1 MHLIIPMA
9 GKSSRFP
16 DLKPKWMLTHPSGNF
31 MVLEAIAGLNLFDFE
46 KIYFIYLKEH
56 EEIHKF
62 LKGFKEEIEDMNIM
76 SRVEFIELDE
86 PTKDQPQTVY
96 EAIRMKNMRGPIFIK
111 DSDNRFSYKYTGQ
124 NVVCYEDL
132 NDVGLIKPKN
142 KSYIQA
148 NSEGTVINIIEK
160 QVISSNFCVGGYG
173 FESSLHYTA
182 AYEALDSLNERYISN
197 IIYHQILSEKIFM
210 AEKVKS
216 YSDWGTVEDWDRFK
230 RSYATLFVDLDGTLV
245 QNSSWH
251 FPPYIG
257 ESKPLKNNVE
267 IIKMLQQSGKFEI
280 IITTS
285 RPHKFRETTEKQL
298 QGLGIKYTYLLMNLN
313 HSKRIIINDYSK
325 SNPYKSCDAINLKRN
340 ADDLKEILRESLG
353 IDYEEI

>member
-1 MHLIIPMA
+1 MNLIIPMA
-9 GKSSRFP
+9 GKSTRFP

-31 MVLEAIAGLNLFDFE
+31 MVLEAIAGLNLQDFE
-46 KIYFIYLKEH
+46 KIFFIYLREH
-56 EEIHKF
+56 EEIHHF

-76 SRVEFIELDE
+76 SKVEFIELDE
-86 PTKDQPQTVY
+86 PTKDQPHTVY
-96 EAIRMKNMRGPIFIK
+96 EAIRLKNITGPVFIK
-111 DSDNRFSYKYTGQ
+111 DSDNRFTYKYNGG
-124 NVVCYEDL
+124 NSVCYEDL

-160 QVISSNFCVGGYG
+160 QVISANFCVGGYG
-173 FESSLHYTA
+173 FESAAQYTT
-182 AYEALDSLNERYISN
+182 AYDALDNLNERYISN
-197 IIYHQILSEKIFM
+197 IIYHEILGEKIFT
-210 AEKVKS
+210 AEKVKH
-216 YSDWGTVEDWDRFK
+216 YSDWGTIEDWDRFK

-257 ESKPLKNNVE
+257 ESEPLKNNVD
-267 IIKMLQQSGKFEI
+267 IIKLLQQSGKFEI

-285 RPHKFRETTEKQL
+285 RPHKFREVTENQL
-298 QGLGIKYTYLLMNLN
+298 KNLGIEYSYLLMNLN

-325 SNPYKSCDAINLKRN
+325 GNPYKSCDSINLKRN

>member
-46 KIYFIYLKEH
+46 KIHFIYLKEH
-56 EEIHKF
+56 ERIHNF

-76 SRVEFIELDE
+76 SKVEFIELDE
-86 PTKDQPQTVY
+86 PTKDQPHTVY
-96 EAIRMKNMRGPIFIK
+96 EAIRLKNIKGPIFIK
-111 DSDNRFSYKYTGQ
+111 DSDNRFSYKYTGK
-124 NVVCYEDL
+124 NVICYEDL

-173 FESSLHYTA
+173 FESANQYTA
-182 AYEALDSLNERYISN
+182 AYDALDSLDERYISN
-197 IIYHQILSEKIFM
+197 LIYHQILAEKVFM
-210 AEKVKS
+210 AEKVKA

-257 ESKPLKNNVE
+257 ESEPLKNNVE
-267 IIKMLQQSGKFEI
+267 IIKLLQQSGKFEI

-298 QGLGIKYTYLLMNLN
+298 QNLGIKYTYLLMNLN